1 MRFSSLTFLAVA
13 AGATFGLAAPSEAN
27 NNFKLSA
34 RHKYGCPN
42 EWDECGV
49 CYFYALQLP

>member
-1 MRFSSLTFLAVA
+1 MRFSSLTFLVVA
-13 AGATFGLAAPSEAN
+13 AGATFGLAAPSTEGN
-27 NNFKLSA
+27 LNSNLLSA

-49 CYFYALQLP
+49 C